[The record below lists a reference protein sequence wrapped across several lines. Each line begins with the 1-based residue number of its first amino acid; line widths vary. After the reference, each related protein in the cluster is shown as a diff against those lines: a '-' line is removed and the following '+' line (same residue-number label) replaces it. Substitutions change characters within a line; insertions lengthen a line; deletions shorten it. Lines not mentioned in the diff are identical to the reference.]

1 MSLRVST
8 NCLSC
13 LISIVHYSKVVKN
26 VGEEEKI
33 FREDEECRENQHRI
47 ATQKYVS
54 HPGPQTFASLAFS
67 FKDILL
73 KLTKMLTIHLI
84 NW

>member
-33 FREDEECRENQHRI
+33 FREDEEECRENHHRI

-67 FKDILL
+67 LKDILL
-73 KLTKMLTIHLI
+73 KLKKCSPFI
-84 NW
+84 